1 MVVQEEKRGVARVVA
16 GKEGGAGKVE
26 AREETLLV
34 GLTTLAHLSTTVKS
48 KASVIIIIILMIM
61 IILSQVKH

>member
-1 MVVQEEKRGVARVVA
+1 MVVEEEKRGVARVVA

-34 GLTTLAHLSTTVKS
+34 GLTTLAHLCTTVKS
-48 KASVIIIIILMIM
+48 KTSVIIIILMIM

>member
-1 MVVQEEKRGVARVVA
+1 MVVEEEKRGVARVVA

-34 GLTTLAHLSTTVKS
+34 GLTTLAHLYTTVKS
-48 KASVIIIIILMIM
+48 KTSIIVIIIMIM
-61 IILSQVKH
+61 TILSQVKH

>member
-1 MVVQEEKRGVARVVA
+1 MVVEEEKRGVARVVA

-34 GLTTLAHLSTTVKS
+34 GLTTLAQLSTTVKS
-48 KASVIIIIILMIM
+48 KIGRAHV
-61 IILSQVKH
+61 

>member
-1 MVVQEEKRGVARVVA
+1 MVVEEEKREVARVV
-16 GKEGGAGKVE
+16 AGKVE

-48 KASVIIIIILMIM
+48 KTSVIIIILMIM

>member
-1 MVVQEEKRGVARVVA
+1 MVVEEEKRGVARVVA

-34 GLTTLAHLSTTVKS
+34 GLTTLAQLSTTVKGKTS
-48 KASVIIIIILMIM
+48 FIIIILMIM

>member
-1 MVVQEEKRGVARVVA
+1 MVVEEEKRGVARVVA

-34 GLTTLAHLSTTVKS
+34 GLTTLAQLSTTVKS
-48 KASVIIIIILMIM
+48 KTSVIIIILMIM

>member
-1 MVVQEEKRGVARVVA
+1 MVVEEEKRGVARVVA

-26 AREETLLV
+26 ARKETLLV

-61 IILSQVKH
+61 MILSQVKH